1 MEPVTHALASLALR
15 RAGLGRATRW
25 ATPMLLV
32 SGLAADLD
40 WLSYFGGPR
49 AFLAAHR
56 AASHS
61 LVGTAAIAAATA
73 ALFCWLVPRF
83 APVTTS
89 GSSSASPLSA
99 SRAAPLRFWPTLGI
113 CGAGASLHLLLDLTN
128 SYGVKLFWPFSG
140 RWYSWDLAGAIDPWI
155 LFLLIAAVFLPLLFG
170 LVTQEITGRAKHH
183 AGGAGAPVALVMLLL
198 VFLYL
203 GGRAALHNR
212 ALALLDSSVYR
223 EERPQRSAAFP
234 GWSPFEWSGLVE
246 TADSIE
252 QVPVPLYPANASGKT
267 PGNTFDPE
275 SARHFFK
282 PAESAALES
291 ARRSASARQFL
302 SFARFPFASQQE
314 TSRGYR
320 VEIHD
325 LRFAA
330 GAATLG
336 ATTFGPA
343 SAASPAVGEVVAV
356 IALNAQSH
364 VIGDELR
371 FAATR
376 ERTLSGA
383 P

>member
-15 RAGLGRATRW
+15 RAGIGRVTRW

-49 AFLAAHR
+49 AFLSAHR
-56 AASHS
+56 TASHS
-61 LVGTAAIAAATA
+61 LVGTTAIAAATA
-73 ALFCWLVPRF
+73 AFFCWLVPRWLVPRF

-89 GSSSASPLSA
+89 GSSSASSLSA
-99 SRAAPLRFWPTLGI
+99 ARAARLGFWPALGI
-113 CGAGASLHLLLDLTN
+113 CGAGASVHLLLDLTN

-140 RWYSWDLAGAIDPWI
+140 AWYAWDLAGSIDPWI

-170 LVTQEITGRAKHH
+170 LVTQEITGRAKQPT
-183 AGGAGAPVALVMLLL
+183 GGAGVSVPLVMLLL
-198 VFLYL
+198 VFAYL
-203 GGRAALHNR
+203 GGRAALHAR

-223 EERPQRSAAFP
+223 EERPLRSAAFP

-246 TADSIE
+246 TADAIE
-252 QVPVPLYPANASGKT
+252 QVAVPVYPTNAPGKS
-267 PGNTFDPE
+267 PRNVFDPE

-302 SFARFPFASQQE
+302 SFARFPFATQEE
-314 TSRGYR
+314 TSRGVR

-325 LRFAA
+325 LRFAG
-330 GAATLG
+330 GAA
-336 ATTFGPA
+336 TFGPA
-343 SAASPAVGEVVAV
+343 SAASPDVGEVVAV
-356 IALNAQSH
+356 IILDAQSH

-371 FAATR
+371 FAAAR
-376 ERTLSGA
+376 ERTLSRA